1 MLVLFLHVWILMK
14 MQVHPHILYI
24 ATSQL
29 SLCSLPPVTRTYG
42 QGHDPQLAP
51 HQLHNHALLEW
62 CGAAA
67 EHGAA
72 VLSQLQKLLLQL
84 SLEDSLQ
91 CPSIDNEPHLR
102 QCHRAPQLG
111 PMEFAIWSLWSIAL
125 LHLLQR
131 TVQDGLA
138 GLL

>member
-1 MLVLFLHVWILMK
+1 MLVLFLHVWILMN
-14 MQVHPHILYI
+14 MHPPILYI

-29 SLCSLPPVTRTYG
+29 SLCSLPPLTRTYG
-42 QGHDPQLAP
+42 QGHDLQLAP

-62 CGAAA
+62 RGAAA
-67 EHGAA
+67 KHRAA
-72 VLSQLQKLLLQL
+72 VLSQLQKLLFQL

-111 PMEFAIWSLWSIAL
+111 PMEFAIWSL
-125 LHLLQR
+125 
-131 TVQDGLA
+131 
-138 GLL
+138 